1 MLFLSDIQ
9 DGSNLWL
16 TEVKDLGI
24 FVDDGG
30 NGVSSMIEVFL
41 NGTSIF
47 RQSYLHT
54 NGFLY
59 LYDFDAIIK
68 NYFNFSLDSNIPC
81 ISDYLSI
88 NIRIESFVTG
98 QSVPLIST
106 KYFYVYFLNS
116 TINKGFSE
124 AVDKRFLCASDN
136 ILTAS
141 SSFDWLFFF
150 LTEGTTAHLQAKISL
165 YSDEGLV
172 QFSTIDL
179 GIFTGDSY
187 NLYQRVYLPWF
198 AYENSSAFIAATVFS
213 DLGHSAT
220 FTFSNDQ
227 TFETFYFLNAYGVPE
242 IIHLPSAHNDK
253 IEYEQNYVSV
263 NRKNTLYQLKRE
275 RKFEV
280 KSGIIRY
287 DETERLRQ
295 FFESEHIYLTESG
308 TATDK
313 ILLSDIED
321 NVSNE
326 FSSYLT
332 ANFTYSYADESQSRK
347 ITLKDKV
354 PIFDETFDNSFE

>member
-9 DGSNLWL
+9 NGSKLWL
-16 TEVKDLGI
+16 SEVKDLGI

-30 NGVSSMIEVFL
+30 NGVSSIIEIFV

-54 NGFLY
+54 NGYLY

-68 NYFNFSLDSNIPC
+68 NYFDFSLDSNKPC
-81 ISDYLSI
+81 ISNSLSL
-88 NIRIESFVTG
+88 NLRIESYVSGQPLPVLLNKSFFVNYIN
-98 QSVPLIST
+98 L
-106 KYFYVYFLNS
+106 Y
-116 TINKGFSE
+116 INKGFSD

-136 ILTAS
+136 ILTSS
-141 SSFDWLFFF
+141 SSFDWIF
-150 LTEGTTAHLQAKISL
+150 LYLPEGTTAHLQAKISL
-165 YSDEGLV
+165 FSDEGIV

-179 GIFTGDSY
+179 GSFTGDSY
-187 NLYQRVYLPWF
+187 NLYQSVFLPWY

-213 DLGHSAT
+213 DLGHSAI

-242 IIHLPSAHNDK
+242 ILHLPSAHNDK

-263 NRKNTLYQLKRE
+263 NRQNTLYQLNSV

-295 FFESEHIYLTESG
+295 FFASEHIYLTEAG
-308 TATDK
+308 AATDK

-332 ANFTYSYADESQSRK
+332 ANFTYSYADENRSRK
-347 ITLKDKV
+347 ITLKDRV